1 MTRWEY
7 NELHFTWLPQEGY
20 TAIIDGV
27 PVVGITQCLNRFGAA
42 GWELVSLLVKMPGTR
57 VDQVA
62 VFKRPLR

>member
-20 TAIIDGV
+20 MAIIDGT
-27 PVVGITQCLNRFGAA
+27 PVVGIVQCLNRFGAA

-57 VDQVA
+57 VDQIA

>member
-1 MTRWEY
+1 MTCWEY

-27 PVVGITQCLNRFGAA
+27 PVVGITQCLNRFGTA
-42 GWELVSLLVKMPGTR
+42 GWELVSLFVKMPGTR